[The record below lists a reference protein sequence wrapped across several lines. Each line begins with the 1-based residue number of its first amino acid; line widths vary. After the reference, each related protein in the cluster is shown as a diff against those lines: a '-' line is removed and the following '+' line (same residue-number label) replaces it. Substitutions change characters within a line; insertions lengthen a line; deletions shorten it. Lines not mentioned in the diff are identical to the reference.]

1 MTTLSH
7 DLLDTW
13 GTGITGQVLR
23 PDDPGFDDTTRIWN
37 GLVERRPRVIV
48 RPRDTAD
55 VVATIDLARRTRLP
69 LSIRGGGHNIAGTAL
84 VDDGITLDMSLL
96 REVAVDPRARLAQ
109 VDAGCLLHEVD
120 EATQAH
126 GLATPLGFISQ
137 VGVAG
142 LTLGGGLG
150 YLTRRFG
157 WTIDDLVEA
166 EVVLADGRVTRARQD
181 HEPDLLWALRGGGG
195 NFGVVTR
202 FTYRL
207 HEVGPTVFGGLIA
220 WPLDRLDDVLE
231 TYRSLTA
238 SAPRELAVWL
248 MLVRAPEAPFVPP
261 ELQGRRVCAMSV
273 CWSGRPDAAEEAVA
287 PLRRLGSPGFDLLGP
302 VSYATLQ
309 SSLDATEPKGRH
321 YYWKTELLAGLEDG
335 LLATIA
341 ELHRSCPVPDGWVG
355 LLHLEGALNE
365 RPEGEAAIGNRDARF
380 ALGIAAAWDPGDPA
394 ADDHRA
400 WVRAAWERLRPYSL
414 GAAYINFQMGD
425 EGPDRIRAAYGANYD
440 RLLEVKRRYDPD
452 NLFRVNRNI
461 TGPGSVT
468 ERGH

>member
-1 MTTLSH
+1 MSMLSP

-13 GTGITGQVLR
+13 GTGIAGQVLR
-23 PDDPGFDDTTRIWN
+23 PSEPGFDDTTRIWN
-37 GLVERRPRVIV
+37 GLVQRRPRVVV
-48 RPRDTAD
+48 RPRGTAD
-55 VVATIDLARRTRLP
+55 IVATVDLARRTGLP
-69 LSIRGGGHNIAGTAL
+69 ISIRGGGHNIAGTAL

-96 REVAVDPRARLAQ
+96 REVTVDPVARLAH

-120 EATQAH
+120 QATQAH
-126 GLATPLGFISQ
+126 GLAIQLGFISQ

-157 WTIDDLVEA
+157 WTVDDLDEV
-166 EVVLADGRVTRARQD
+166 EVVLADGRVTRARHD
-181 HEPDLLWALRGGGG
+181 HEPDLFWALRGGGG

-202 FTYRL
+202 FSYRL
-207 HEVGPTVFGGLIA
+207 HEVGPLVFGGLIA
-220 WPLDRLDDVLE
+220 WPLDRLDDVVE
-231 TYRSLTA
+231 TYRSMTS

-248 MLVRAPEAPFVPP
+248 MLVRAPQAPFVPS
-261 ELQGRRVCAMSV
+261 ELQGQRVCAMSV
-273 CWSGRPDAAEEAVA
+273 CWSGRPEEATGAIA
-287 PLRRLGSPGFDLLGP
+287 PLRDLGTPGFDLLGEVP
-302 VSYATLQ
+302 YVALQ

-321 YYWKTELLAGLEDG
+321 YYWKTELLSRLDDD
-335 LLATIA
+335 LLGAIA
-341 ELHRSCPVPDGWVG
+341 DLHRSCPVPDGWVG

-365 RPEGEAAIGNRDARF
+365 RPEEDAAIGNRDARY

-414 GAAYINFQMGD
+414 DAAYINFQMAD

-440 RLLEVKRRYDPD
+440 RLLEIKRRYDPD

-461 TGPGSVT
+461 TDPVT
-468 ERGH
+468 TAGRGV